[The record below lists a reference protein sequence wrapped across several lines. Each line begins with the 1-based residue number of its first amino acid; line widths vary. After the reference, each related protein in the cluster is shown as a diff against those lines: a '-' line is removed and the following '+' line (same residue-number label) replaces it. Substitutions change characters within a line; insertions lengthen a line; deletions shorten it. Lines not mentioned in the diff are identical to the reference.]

1 MTDWNKIIENIQ
13 NAIQAVDDTQRVSEK
28 LRTEPTVEH
37 VDEFQQQA
45 EELCKRLAAM
55 GGMLEKG
62 SEFPLEELTERL
74 SQIFSGDPK
83 TYRKTPQY
91 SPKEI
96 VKDSA

>member
-45 EELCKRLAAM
+45 EELCKRLA
-55 GGMLEKG
+55 EKG